1 MVSTKENELSDL
13 AAIAL
18 DVYIET
24 NKNKQNQGKNEQKRE
39 IKKRYKTEVFDNN
52 YSSGLK
58 YAVYVNQNKPNEVIL
73 AFAGTDIN
81 MGKRNA
87 IKDIF
92 NDFQMGASYLPSQFK
107 DAIPVYVKTKQKY
120 PNAKITITGHS
131 LGGSLAQLVG
141 AATGEKTVTFNP
153 YGTKNIFKH
162 LDKFGV
168 NKNKDYSNITNYK
181 TSNDLLFNAFE
192 LGNCN
197 KNPGKTYIVEDNS
210 NMFDSHNNLLI
221 IPNAKKIHSETF
233 ISDRLNEKESANHSN
248 NFKLKGYLSYDDIR
262 YNDYSKAA
270 EDSSATDPFIQG
282 FDGEKKDDRSP
293 SQKTADEINNDKWDS
308 NDISFL
314 EGFHSKDK
322 DNHLI
327 KEAKNKRKEK
337 AKSKGNEGKGP
348 NGEDRYWYT
357 TKTGKHVFVPDD

>member
-73 AFAGTDIN
+73 AFAGTDFFS
-81 MGKRNA
+81 KRKEERN
-87 IKDIF
+87 KDIE
-92 NDFQMGASYLPSQFK
+92 NDIDMFMKKVPEQFY
-107 DAIPVYVKTKQKY
+107 DAICVYADTKKKHL
-120 PNAKITITGHS
+120 NANITITGHS

-141 AATGEKTVTFNP
+141 AVSREKTVAFNP
-153 YGTKNIFKH
+153 YGTKQI
-162 LDKFGV
+162 LDNLKEY
-168 NKNKDYSNITNYK
+168 KIIQHSDYSNITNYK
-181 TSNDLLFNAFE
+181 TSNDLIFNAFE

-197 KNPGKTYIVEDNS
+197 KNPGKTYIVEDNMGPINS
-210 NMFDSHNNLLI
+210 
-221 IPNAKKIHSETF
+221 
-233 ISDRLNEKESANHSN
+233 HSN
-248 NFKLKGYLSYDDIR
+248 FDAITKGTPIPAEKYIETHSYSTQIKKFKEEQKQKIMANFNSFVKYDIKDH
-262 YNDYSKAA
+262 
-270 EDSSATDPFIQG
+270 FIQG

-348 NGEDRYWYT
+348 NGEDGYWYT

>member
-1 MVSTKENELSDL
+1 MVDTKQNELGDL
-13 AAIAL
+13 TAIAL

-81 MGKRNA
+81 TGKRNT
-87 IKDIF
+87 IKDVF
-92 NDFQMGASYLPSQFK
+92 NDFQMGASHLPSQFK
-107 DAIPVYVKTKQKY
+107 DAIPVYVKIKQKY

-168 NKNKDYSNITNYK
+168 NENKDYSNITNYK
-181 TSNDLLFNAFE
+181 TSNDLIFNAFE

-197 KNPGKTYIVEDNS
+197 KNPGKTYIVEDNMGPINS
-210 NMFDSHNNLLI
+210 HLNFDAI
-221 IPNAKKIHSETF
+221 AKGAPIPAEKYMEAHSYSVQIKKF
-233 ISDRLNEKESANHSN
+233 KEEQKQKIMANFNS
-248 NFKLKGYLSYDDIR
+248 FVKYDI
-262 YNDYSKAA
+262 K
-270 EDSSATDPFIQG
+270 DPFIQG
-282 FDGEKKDDRSP
+282 FDGEKKDNRSP

-314 EGFHSKDK
+314 EGFYSKDK
-322 DNHLI
+322 DNHLV
-327 KEAKNKRKEK
+327 KEAKFRRMKRSETRQGERLTERLKPFRFQK
-337 AKSKGNEGKGP
+337 RSSKLVS
-348 NGEDRYWYT
+348 R
-357 TKTGKHVFVPDD
+357 

>member
-81 MGKRNA
+81 MGKRSA

-153 YGTKNIFKH
+153 YGTKK
-162 LDKFGV
+162 
-168 NKNKDYSNITNYK
+168 
-181 TSNDLLFNAFE
+181 
-192 LGNCN
+192 
-197 KNPGKTYIVEDNS
+197 YIQ
-210 NMFDSHNNLLI
+210 
-221 IPNAKKIHSETF
+221 TF
-233 ISDRLNEKESANHSN
+233 R
-248 NFKLKGYLSYDDIR
+248 
-262 YNDYSKAA
+262 
-270 EDSSATDPFIQG
+270 
-282 FDGEKKDDRSP
+282 
-293 SQKTADEINNDKWDS
+293 
-308 NDISFL
+308 
-314 EGFHSKDK
+314 
-322 DNHLI
+322 
-327 KEAKNKRKEK
+327 
-337 AKSKGNEGKGP
+337 
-348 NGEDRYWYT
+348 
-357 TKTGKHVFVPDD
+357 